1 MSELVEQ
8 IDFHMV
14 VIDMDNLT
22 TNVVLEG
29 QGTLK

>member
-1 MSELVEQ
+1 MAELVEQ

-22 TNVVLEG
+22 TNVFLEG